1 MQLALE
7 ATASKH
13 PVKAV
18 AAVQPS
24 SKQAEVTGAIA
35 VSAHAALSDV
45 NHRVVNRVYK
55 TRGRNSAVQL
65 SQQEVAAWV
74 EVGKDQAGTLRGFQP
89 AIAGLEPRLSDSSDA
104 AYSPIGSTCS
114 MSSRLA
120 GCGAGVLAQWE
131 DRCSSR
137 PKTSEV
143 AETLQSRWPRLQ
155 NAEGGMQQQRPP
167 SSPFEALAVE

>member
-13 PVKAV
+13 PAKAL

-24 SKQAEVTGAIA
+24 SKQAEVTGVIA

-45 NHRVVNRVYK
+45 NSRMVDHVHK
-55 TRGRNSAVQL
+55 TRGRNSAVQH
-65 SQQEVAAWV
+65 SRQEVAAA
-74 EVGKDQAGTLRGFQP
+74 GKDQAGRLQGFRP

-104 AYSPIGSTCS
+104 AYSPIGLTPSV
-114 MSSRLA
+114 SSRLA

-137 PKTSEV
+137 SKASEAAV
-143 AETLQSRWPRLQ
+143 TMQPNWTRLQ
-155 NAEGGMQQQRPP
+155 NAQGGMQQHRPP